1 MKGIILAGGAGTRL
15 YPLTMVT
22 SKQLLPVYDKPM
34 IYYPL
39 STLMLAGIRDILI
52 ISTPEDTPRFE
63 SLLGDGS
70 QFGIHLSYAVQP
82 SPDGLAQA
90 YYNNPVVTQCVDK
103 YRVRAYLEER
113 GFANILPKLII
124 GGITDPEEIRIHWKD
139 FPDSFVIKCNHGCGY
154 NILVRDKS
162 KVNVDKVVKQIAEWI
177 KEDYWKYYCEP
188 QYKNVKK
195 CILVEQYLADDIQ
208 TYKFYCFNGNPKV
221 LYVSENGP
229 NGEKDLYLDYYD
241 MEWNHLDLTL
251 GDHLH
256 AEKLTEKPK
265 NLEEMVELARKLS
278 EDFPFVRV
286 DLYDVDGSV
295 YFSELTFIPSISNL
309 ARHFEDREGFRRDL
323 LNRFH
328 QYWEE
333 YCCKIH
339 VFHKG
344 DLEQI
349 ADIQVKEPF
358 WDTAVRLVDQN
369 PPMYSGVY
377 ETGYNKRKREWKRVR
392 SRKIGKWF
400 ATAFLYIVIFCL
412 VEQMMGTI
420 EESFLATTVN
430 IKLNGI
436 VSAILDTL
444 CFGLLGSWVSEK
456 FGLVDVLE
464 SVKNL
469 GTGIKDIYRIHS
481 APKQIAYRRDELDG
495 DRKRKQD

>member
-1 MKGIILAGGAGTRL
+1 MKEIITICEKEPDEQLNQGA
-15 YPLTMVT
+15 
-22 SKQLLPVYDKPM
+22 KLLKE
-34 IYYPL
+34 
-39 STLMLAGIRDILI
+39 
-52 ISTPEDTPRFE
+52 ISEN
-63 SLLGDGS
+63 LG
-70 QFGIHLSYAVQP
+70 
-82 SPDGLAQA
+82 
-90 YYNNPVVTQCVDK
+90 VDK
-103 YRVRAYLEER
+103 LRNNRTNWINYLNGLE
-113 GFANILPKLII
+113 ANETI
-124 GGITDPEEIRIHWKD
+124 
-139 FPDSFVIKCNHGCGY
+139 Y
-154 NILVRDKS
+154 
-162 KVNVDKVVKQIAEWI
+162 IAE
-177 KEDYWKYYCEP
+177 
-188 QYKNVKK
+188 
-195 CILVEQYLADDIQ
+195 A
-208 TYKFYCFNGNPKV
+208 
-221 LYVSENGP
+221 
-229 NGEKDLYLDYYD
+229 
-241 MEWNHLDLTL
+241 M
-251 GDHLH
+251 
-256 AEKLTEKPK
+256 
-265 NLEEMVELARKLS
+265 
-278 EDFPFVRV
+278 V
-286 DLYDVDGSV
+286 DLCYN
-295 YFSELTFIPSISNL
+295 YTIEESISNV
-309 ARHFEDREGFRRDL
+309 ARHFEDREEFRRDL

-328 QYWEE
+328 QFWEE

-349 ADIQVKEPF
+349 ADIEVKEPF

-377 ETGYNKRKREWKRVR
+377 ETGYNKRKKEWKRVR